1 MCFFAAPGFPKTPAA
16 FGMPQPRGAPVR
28 PAAGRPVEMPAVSRD
43 SKLFRDLTSR
53 LAVALVVLLIS
64 GLLAATLV
72 RMAPGFGM
80 DERML
85 DVRLGSG
92 SLQAIER
99 QGVENS
105 NILNYYGRYLRQ
117 LSRGDLGVSRS
128 NGRPVR
134 ELLSERLVL
143 SLQSVASG
151 LGLAWMA
158 ALSVVAIL
166 ELAHRGVNEAL
177 ASLVAGALL
186 CTPAALV
193 ALACVYIGATPAAA
207 IAVILFPRIFR
218 YVRDVVR
225 QAGAAPHVMTAHAFG
240 LHPARILAVHVVPP
254 VLPELLA
261 LAGISV
267 SMALGSMIPVEALC
281 DSPGV
286 GQLVWQAAMAR
297 DLPVL
302 VNVTLLLTALTIA
315 ANLLADTARFAREGQ
330 A

>member
-1 MCFFAAPGFPKTPAA
+1 MPAA
-16 FGMPQPRGAPVR
+16 RR
-28 PAAGRPVEMPAVSRD
+28 Y
-43 SKLFRDLTSR
+43 SKLFRGLTSR
-53 LAVALVVLLIS
+53 IAVAFVVLLIS
-64 GLLAATLV
+64 GLMAATLV

-85 DVRLGSG
+85 DARLASS

-99 QGVENS
+99 QGAEHS
-105 NILNYYGRYLRQ
+105 NILRYYAEYLQ
-117 LSRGDLGVSRS
+117 HLSRGDFGISRS
-128 NGRPVR
+128 TGRPVR
-134 ELLSERLVL
+134 ELLSERLAL
-143 SLQSVASG
+143 SLGSVVTG
-151 LGLAWMA
+151 LGLAWML
-158 ALSVVAIL
+158 ALMTVTVL
-166 ELAHRGVNEAL
+166 ELAHRSVNEAL

-193 ALACVYIGATPAAA
+193 ALACVYIGTTPAAA
-207 IAVILFPRIFR
+207 IAAIVFPRVFR

-225 QAGAAPHVMTAHAFG
+225 QAGASPHVLTAHALG
-240 LHPARILAVHVVPP
+240 LHPLRILACHVAPP
-254 VLPELLA
+254 VFPELLA

-267 SMALGSMIPVEALC
+267 SMALGSMVPVEALC

-302 VNVTLLLTALTIA
+302 VNVTLLLAAFTIG
-315 ANLLADTARFAREGQ
+315 ANLLADMARSAREVQ

>member
-1 MCFFAAPGFPKTPAA
+1 MPAA
-16 FGMPQPRGAPVR
+16 LRY
-28 PAAGRPVEMPAVSRD
+28 

-53 LAVALVVLLIS
+53 IAVALVVLLIS

-72 RMAPGFGM
+72 RIAPGFGM

-85 DVRLGSG
+85 DARLAGS

-99 QGVENS
+99 QGAEHS
-105 NILNYYGRYLRQ
+105 NILRYYRHYLQQ
-117 LSRGDLGVSRS
+117 LSRGDFGISRS
-128 NGRPVR
+128 TGRPVR
-134 ELLSERLVL
+134 ELLSERLAL
-143 SLQSVASG
+143 SFQSVLAG
-151 LGLAWMA
+151 LGLAWMLALA
-158 ALSVVAIL
+158 AVTLL
-166 ELAHRGVNEAL
+166 ELSHRGFHEGL
-177 ASLVAGALL
+177 ASLLAGVFL

-207 IAVILFPRIFR
+207 IAAIVFPRIFR
-218 YVRDVVR
+218 YARDVVR
-225 QAGAAPHVMTAHAFG
+225 QAGAAPHVLTAHALG
-240 LHPARILAVHVVPP
+240 LHPVRILACHAAPP

-261 LAGISV
+261 LGGISV
-267 SMALGSMIPVEALC
+267 SMALGSMVPVEALC

-302 VNVTLLLTALTIA
+302 VNVTLLLAACTIA
-315 ANLLADTARFAREGQ
+315 ANLLADTARSAREVQ

>member
-1 MCFFAAPGFPKTPAA
+1 MPAA
-16 FGMPQPRGAPVR
+16 RR
-28 PAAGRPVEMPAVSRD
+28 YS
-43 SKLFRDLTSR
+43 SLFRGLSSR
-53 LAVALVVLLIS
+53 IAVALVVLLIS

-99 QGVENS
+99 QGAEHT
-105 NILNYYGRYLRQ
+105 NILRYYWHYLRQ
-117 LSRGDLGVSRS
+117 LSRGDFGVSRS
-128 NGRPVR
+128 TGRPVR
-134 ELLSERLVL
+134 ELLSERLAL
-143 SLQSVASG
+143 SLQSVVAG
-151 LGLAWMA
+151 LGLAWML
-158 ALSVVAIL
+158 ALGAVTML
-166 ELAHRGVNEAL
+166 ELSHRGMNEAL
-177 ASLVAGALL
+177 ASLAAGALL

-207 IAVILFPRIFR
+207 IAAIVFPRIFR

-225 QAGAAPHVMTAHAFG
+225 QAGAAPHVLTAHALG
-240 LHPARILAVHVVPP
+240 LHPGRVLAFHVAPP

-261 LAGISV
+261 LGGISV
-267 SMALGSMIPVEALC
+267 SMALGSMVPVEALC

-302 VNVTLLLTALTIA
+302 VNVTLLLAAFTIG
-315 ANLLADTARFAREGQ
+315 ANLLADTARSAREVQ

>member
-1 MCFFAAPGFPKTPAA
+1 MIAA
-16 FGMPQPRGAPVR
+16 QRY
-28 PAAGRPVEMPAVSRD
+28 S
-43 SKLFRDLTSR
+43 SLFRGLSSR
-53 LAVALVVLLIS
+53 IAVALVVLVIS

-85 DVRLGSG
+85 DARLASS

-99 QGVENS
+99 QGAEHS
-105 NILNYYGRYLRQ
+105 NIVGYYVQYLQQ
-117 LSRGDLGVSRS
+117 LSRGDFGISRS
-128 NGRPVR
+128 TGRPVR
-134 ELLSERLVL
+134 ELLSERLAL
-143 SLQSVASG
+143 SLGSVVTG
-151 LGLAWMA
+151 LGLAWML
-158 ALSVVAIL
+158 ALMTVTLL
-166 ELAHRGVNEAL
+166 ELSQRSLHEAA

-186 CTPAALV
+186 CAPAALV

-207 IAVILFPRIFR
+207 IAAIVFPRIFR
-218 YVRDVVR
+218 YARDVVR
-225 QAGAAPHVMTAHAFG
+225 QAGSAPHVLTAHAFG
-240 LHPARILAVHVVPP
+240 LHPLRILAFHVAPP

-267 SMALGSMIPVEALC
+267 SMALGAMVPVEALC

-302 VNVTLLLTALTIA
+302 VNVTLLLAGLTIA
-315 ANLLADTARFAREGQ
+315 ANLTADTVRSAREAQ

>member
-1 MCFFAAPGFPKTPAA
+1 
-16 FGMPQPRGAPVR
+16 MPGAPR
-28 PAAGRPVEMPAVSRD
+28 YSR
-43 SKLFRDLTSR
+43 LFRDLTSR
-53 LAVALVVLLIS
+53 IAVALVVLLIS

-99 QGVENS
+99 QGAEHS
-105 NILNYYGRYLRQ
+105 NILRYYWHYLRQ
-117 LSRGDLGVSRS
+117 LSRGDFGVSRS
-128 NGRPVR
+128 TGRPVR
-134 ELLSERLVL
+134 ELLSERLAL
-143 SLQSVASG
+143 SLGSVVTG
-151 LGLAWMA
+151 LGLAWML
-158 ALSVVAIL
+158 ALMTVTLL
-166 ELAHRGVNEAL
+166 ELSQRSLHEAA

-186 CTPAALV
+186 CAPAALV

-207 IAVILFPRIFR
+207 IAAIVFPRIFR
-218 YVRDVVR
+218 YARDVVR
-225 QAGAAPHVMTAHAFG
+225 QAGSAPHVLTAHAFG
-240 LHPARILAVHVVPP
+240 LHPLRILAFHVAPP

-267 SMALGSMIPVEALC
+267 SMALGAMVPVEALC

-302 VNVTLLLTALTIA
+302 VNVTLLLAGLTIA
-315 ANLLADTARFAREGQ
+315 ANLTADTVRSAREAQ

>member
-1 MCFFAAPGFPKTPAA
+1 MSAA
-16 FGMPQPRGAPVR
+16 RH
-28 PAAGRPVEMPAVSRD
+28 D
-43 SKLFRDLTSR
+43 SKLFRDLMSR
-53 LAVALVVLLIS
+53 VAVALFVLLVS

-99 QGVENS
+99 QGAEHS
-105 NILNYYGRYLRQ
+105 NILTYYWQYLRQ
-117 LSRGDLGVSRS
+117 LSRGDFGVSRS
-128 NGRPVR
+128 TGRPVR
-134 ELLSERLVL
+134 ELISERFAL
-143 SLQSVASG
+143 SLQTVVAG
-151 LGLAWMA
+151 LSLAWMA
-158 ALSVVAIL
+158 ALAAVAML
-166 ELAHRGVNEAL
+166 ELAHRGLNEAL

-193 ALACVYIGATPAAA
+193 ALVCVYIGATPAAA
-207 IAVILFPRIFR
+207 VAAILFPRIFR

-225 QAGAAPHVMTAHAFG
+225 QAGAAPYVVTAHAFG
-240 LHPARILAVHVVPP
+240 LHPVRILAFHVAPP

-267 SMALGSMIPVEALC
+267 SMALGSMVPVEALC

-286 GQLVWQAAMAR
+286 GQLLWQAAMAR

-302 VNVTLLLTALTIA
+302 VNVTLLLAALTIA
-315 ANLLADTARFAREGQ
+315 ANLLADTTRSPWEAQ

>member
-1 MCFFAAPGFPKTPAA
+1 MPAA
-16 FGMPQPRGAPVR
+16 RR
-28 PAAGRPVEMPAVSRD
+28 YS
-43 SKLFRDLTSR
+43 SLFRGLTAR
-53 LAVALVVLLIS
+53 IAVALVVLLIS

-85 DVRLGSG
+85 DTRLGGG

-99 QGVENS
+99 RGAEHS
-105 NILNYYGRYLRQ
+105 NIFRYYAQYLRQ
-117 LSRGDLGVSRS
+117 LSRGDFGISRS
-128 NGRPVR
+128 TGRPVR
-134 ELLSERLVL
+134 ELLSERLAL
-143 SLQSVASG
+143 SLRSALAG
-151 LGLAWMA
+151 LALAWML
-158 ALSVVAIL
+158 ALGVVTML
-166 ELAHRGVNEAL
+166 ELSHRGFNEAL
-177 ASLVAGALL
+177 ASLLAGALL

-193 ALACVYIGATPAAA
+193 ALACVYIGATPSAPIAA
-207 IAVILFPRIFR
+207 IVFPRIFR

-225 QAGAAPHVMTAHAFG
+225 QAGAAPHVLTAHALG
-240 LHPARILAVHVVPP
+240 MHPGRILAFHVVPP

-261 LAGISV
+261 LGGISV
-267 SMALGSMIPVEALC
+267 SMALGSMVPVEALC

-302 VNVTLLLTALTIA
+302 VNVTLLLAAFTIG
-315 ANLLADTARFAREGQ
+315 ANLLADAARSARELQ

>member
-1 MCFFAAPGFPKTPAA
+1 MPAA
-16 FGMPQPRGAPVR
+16 RR
-28 PAAGRPVEMPAVSRD
+28 Y
-43 SKLFRDLTSR
+43 SKLFRGLTSR
-53 LAVALVVLLIS
+53 IAVAFVVLLIS
-64 GLLAATLV
+64 GLMAATLV

-85 DVRLGSG
+85 DARLASS

-99 QGVENS
+99 QGAEHS
-105 NILNYYGRYLRQ
+105 NILRYYAEYLQ
-117 LSRGDLGVSRS
+117 HLSRGDFGISRS
-128 NGRPVR
+128 TGRPVR
-134 ELLSERLVL
+134 ELLSERLAL
-143 SLQSVASG
+143 SLGSVVTG
-151 LGLAWMA
+151 LGLAWML
-158 ALSVVAIL
+158 ALMTVTVL
-166 ELAHRGVNEAL
+166 ELAHRSVNEAL

-207 IAVILFPRIFR
+207 IAAIVFPRIFR

-240 LHPARILAVHVVPP
+240 LHPVRILAFHVAPP

-267 SMALGSMIPVEALC
+267 SMALGSIVPVEALC
-281 DSPGV
+281 GSPGV

-302 VNVTLLLTALTIA
+302 VNVTLLLAALTIG
-315 ANLLADTARFAREGQ
+315 ANLLADTARSAREVQ